1 MTPQMPRRSRV
12 AAALAG
18 AHRLAALGMVPLVLL
33 AWAGPVS
40 AHAPSVASGNE
51 LPATAQVLEDP
62 TLSRAIGATI
72 ASPGEV
78 DWYRMDLGAGDP
90 LVVEMTAPDAA
101 GGIAARFTILGPGL
115 PRRRSVRRSPWPR
128 RSAPRGRRPGRPR
141 ANPTGRT
148 TPVSAFSSTAA
159 CGRRRRRPAPT
170 GSRSPRSRP
179 GATGK
184 YVLAP
189 GVREAFGP
197 GDLVGYASLAGFFA
211 DPWPAD
217 SGLPGWVPIAIVGA
231 SIIAAIAALAAASV
245 LLRRRSRQP
254 RSAVS
259 GGS

>member
-1 MTPQMPRRSRV
+1 
-12 AAALAG
+12 
-18 AHRLAALGMVPLVLL
+18 MVPLVLL
-33 AWAGPVS
+33 AWAVPVS

-115 PRRRSVRRSPWPR
+115 PAPVGEAVALAEQVGAAGSQAWAPEGEPDRTNHAGLGFLEYGGVRTQ
-128 RSAPRGRRPGRPR
+128 AP
-141 ANPTGRT
+141 ATGT
-148 TPVSAFSSTAA
+148 YWIAVAA
-159 CGRRRRRPAPT
+159 VEA
-170 GSRSPRSRP
+170 GS
-179 GATGK
+179 TGK

-211 DPWPAD
+211 DPWPPD

-231 SIIAAIAALAAASV
+231 LIIAGTAALAAASV

-259 GGS
+259 GGSQDRPSQ